1 MIKTLQ
7 VSNIIAFIITVIMN
21 YLSNTG
27 IFNNSTMATVSA
39 QYQNYFTPAG
49 YAFSIWG
56 LIYIGLLAS
65 LIYQSKGIFNSK
77 EAPAIVSKI
86 GWMFVLSCIANCLW
100 IVAWLYDY
108 TGLSVIIMAIL
119 LGSLISIVLRTR
131 MELDLITFKRVALEW
146 WPFAMYFGWI
156 TVAIIAN
163 IAAYLTK
170 LKWDGFGISPV
181 SWTVVMISVAAIIH
195 LFLIWTRNLREAASI
210 GAWGLAAVAVANWN
224 DNQTVAYTAVAATVI
239 ILVNTAIHGYL
250 NREHPFIFSRPLGTF
265 I

>member
-7 VSNIIAFIITVIMN
+7 VSNIIALIITIIMN

-56 LIYIGLLAS
+56 LIYVGLLAFI
-65 LIYQSKGIFNSK
+65 IYQSKGLFGSG
-77 EAPAIVSKI
+77 EAPSVVSKI
-86 GWMFVLSCIANCLW
+86 GWMFVISCIANCLW
-100 IVAWLYDY
+100 ILAWLYDF
-108 TGLSVIIMAIL
+108 TGLSVFIMAIL
-119 LGSLISIVLRTR
+119 LSSLISIILRTR
-131 MELDLITFKRVALEW
+131 MELDLVTFKKVALEW

-170 LKWDGFGISPV
+170 LRWDGFGISAIT
-181 SWTVVMISVAAIIH
+181 WTVIMISTAAIIH
-195 LFLIWTRNLREAASI
+195 LVLIWKRNLRESASV

-224 DNQTVAYTAVAATVI
+224 NVDAVAYAALLATVV
-239 ILVNTAIHGYL
+239 ILINTSVHGYL
-250 NREHPFIFSRPLGTF
+250 NRKAPFILTK
-265 I
+265 